1 MDAVMSVDL
10 LYFDPEATSIRAVI
24 PTPRG
29 GHLAMT
35 GFPGLLTH
43 VDGSA
48 YLDPHQMAETLE
60 GLRATG
66 ARQLL
71 ILTEEAELPEG
82 AFPLISQI
90 SQPLGLKLS
99 FAAIQDFN
107 VPGDA
112 FLAQWPERRADFEQ
126 ALDAGETVALSCQ
139 YGAGRSGLIAAWL
152 LMETGLPAGDAIALV
167 RDHFAEAIENSLQE
181 TWLLEVERAG

>member
-1 MDAVMSVDL
+1 MSVDL
-10 LYFDPEATSIRAVI
+10 PFFDPEATSIRAVI

-48 YLDPHQMAETLE
+48 YLDPHQMVETLE

-71 ILTEEAELPEG
+71 ILTEEAELPKG
-82 AFPLISQI
+82 AFPLISEV
-90 SQPLGLKLS
+90 SQPLGLTLS

-112 FLAQWPERRADFEQ
+112 FLTQWPERRAGFEQ
-126 ALDAGETVALSCQ
+126 ALAAGETVALSCQ
-139 YGAGRSGLIAAWL
+139 YGAGRSGVIAAWL
-152 LMETGLPAGDAIALV
+152 LIGCGLAAADAIALV
-167 RDHFAEAIENSLQE
+167 RAHFPEAIENRLQE
-181 TWLLEVERAG
+181 RWLLDVEKVG

>member
-1 MDAVMSVDL
+1 MSVVL
-10 LYFDPEATSIRAVI
+10 PFFDPEATSIRAVI

-71 ILTEEAELPEG
+71 ILIEEAELPEG
-82 AFPLISQI
+82 AFPLISKV
-90 SQPLGLKLS
+90 SQPLGLRLS

-107 VPGDA
+107 VPCDA
-112 FLAQWPERRADFEQ
+112 FLTQWPERRAGFEQ

-152 LMETGLPAGDAIALV
+152 LMGAGLPAGDAIALV
-167 RDHFAEAIENSLQE
+167 RDHFPEAIENRLQE
-181 TWLLEVERAG
+181 TWLLEVEKAG